1 MNSCGGQCLKRR
13 LTDVLSR
20 SMPRLD
26 CPDGCKA
33 GANPVVCLAP
43 LPHRA
48 AGKLST
54 RSDHIHCTGLLS
66 RRCHRSPVP
75 GGERRERACG
85 LPAPGFPSSF
95 SFFFGAFFAPSWWS
109 PGASWSFQVPRSRR
123 RDASGR
129 GCGTPVSCILETA
142 VRNCAAC
149 GLLSQSTAKRQPD
162 WVDRGEGNAR
172 CIIQCQFEGWRER

>member
-85 LPAPGFPSSF
+85 LPAPGFPSPF
-95 SFFFGAFFAPSWWS
+95 SFFLFFWS
-109 PGASWSFQVPRSRR
+109 IFCTFVVVPRCFLVLPGPQIPEEGCEWEGVWHPCFLH
-123 RDASGR
+123 SGDCCQELR
-129 GCGTPVSCILETA
+129 GMWAPQPVY
-142 VRNCAAC
+142 
-149 GLLSQSTAKRQPD
+149 SQKATRLGRS
-162 WVDRGEGNAR
+162 WRGK
-172 CIIQCQFEGWRER
+172 CTLHYSVSV